1 MHLDAF
7 NTLDEESAARELR
20 RCCGSTRWVESMTRA
35 RPFPSVEAM
44 AEIGDAVWMSLG
56 PADWLEAFA
65 AHPRIGETRPGES
78 GKMAAPKPG
87 DLSRSE
93 AGPGGPASPKLGVIG
108 PSEGGSSWEEQEQS
122 GTRSATEKVRERL
135 AARNR
140 QYEARFGYIFIV
152 CATGKTVEQML
163 AIVEDRLQNDSQEEL
178 RIAAEEQRQI
188 TRLRIGKLLEPDTGG
203 PFMITTHVLDTA
215 RGGPAV
221 GVTVI
226 LELRQASEW
235 SPIGRGSTDEA
246 GRVASL
252 TDDREL
258 VPGTYRLTFD
268 TGTYHREQ
276 GISVPFFPEAKI
288 TFNVR
293 DVDEHYHVPLLLS
306 PFGYSTYRGA

>member
-1 MHLDAF
+1 MNLDAF
-7 NTLDEESAARELR
+7 NALDAESAAAELR

-35 RPFPSVEAM
+35 RPFPSAEAM
-44 AEIGDAVWMSLG
+44 ADIGDAVWMSLNS
-56 PADWLEAFA
+56 ADWLEAFA
-65 AHPRIGETRPGES
+65 AHPRIGETKPLESAAPAWPKLRVAGASEGGPVSTKLRVVRPGE
-78 GKMAAPKPG
+78 GAPAW
-87 DLSRSE
+87 E
-93 AGPGGPASPKLGVIG
+93 A
-108 PSEGGSSWEEQEQS
+108 QEQS
-122 GTRSATEKVRERL
+122 GTKSATEKVKERL
-135 AARNR
+135 AARNH

-152 CATGKTVEQML
+152 CATGKTAEQML
-163 AIVEDRLQNDSQEEL
+163 AMVEDRLQNDSHEEL
-178 RIAAEEQRQI
+178 RIAVEEQRQI
-188 TRLRIGKLLEPDTGG
+188 TRLRIGKLLEPETDG

-235 SPIGRGSTDEA
+235 TPIGRGTTDGN

-258 VPGTYRLTFD
+258 IPGTYRLTFD

-293 DVDEHYHVPLLLS
+293 DIDEDYHVPLLLS

>member
-7 NTLDEESAARELR
+7 NALDAESASAELR

-35 RPFPSVEAM
+35 RPFPSAEAM
-44 AEIGDAVWMSLG
+44 ADIGDAVWMSLG
-56 PADWLEAFA
+56 SADWLEAFA
-65 AHPRIGETRPGES
+65 AHPRIGETKPVEPGTAPPKLRVVRPGE
-78 GKMAAPKPG
+78 GA
-87 DLSRSE
+87 
-93 AGPGGPASPKLGVIG
+93 
-108 PSEGGSSWEEQEQS
+108 SSWEAHEQS
-122 GTRSATEKVRERL
+122 GTKSATEKVKERL
-135 AARNR
+135 AARNH

-152 CATGKTVEQML
+152 CATGKTAEQML
-163 AIVEDRLQNDSQEEL
+163 AIIEDRLQNDSHEEL
-178 RIAAEEQRQI
+178 RIAVEEQRQI
-188 TRLRIGKLLEPDTGG
+188 TRLRIGKLLEPETDG
-203 PFMITTHVLDTA
+203 PFMITTHVLDTS
-215 RGGPAV
+215 RGGPAA

-235 SPIGRGSTDEA
+235 TPIGRGTTDGN

-258 VPGTYRLTFD
+258 IPGTYRLTFD

-293 DVDEHYHVPLLLS
+293 DVDEDYHVPLLLS
-306 PFGYSTYRGA
+306 PFGYTTYRGA